1 MNKNLKLLNT
11 LIELNVIDL
20 KDCYVIT
27 IYEYKIS
34 LQGHYKTELLVDLI
48 HKGFTLIENNGYTV
62 ATKENIEI
70 TLTN

>member
-20 KDCYVIT
+20 KDYYVIT
-27 IYEYKIS
+27 IYEYKLN
-34 LQGHYKTELLVDLI
+34 LQGHYKAELLVDLI
-48 HKGFTLIENNGYTV
+48 DKGFTIIENNGYTV